1 MEAETK
7 YKSYKAG
14 YVAIIGQP
22 NSGKSTLLNH
32 LLKHKLSIVTRKPQT
47 TRKKVLGILSLE
59 NAQIVFIDTPGLLEP
74 KYNLQQV
81 MANYIDYAI
90 DDADVLLYLLD
101 ATSVKSPLPEIVK
114 FLAAQKKPTI
124 LAINKIDLIDK
135 KSLLPLISRFDKR
148 VKFSA
153 IIPISALLDDGLDR
167 LRDEIVKLLPF
178 NPPYFPP
185 DYLTDQQERFFVSEI
200 IREKIFEYYSE
211 EIPYSTHVQ
220 IEEFREQPDRKDY
233 IEATIY
239 VEKASQKGII
249 IGKEGKALK
258 RIGKLA
264 RAEIEAFLGRQ
275 VYLELFVKIM
285 EDWRHKDTK
294 LKKLGY

>member
-1 MEAETK
+1 MESEAK
-7 YKSYKAG
+7 YKDYKSG

-22 NSGKSTLLNH
+22 NAGKSTLLNQ
-32 LLKHKLSIVTRKPQT
+32 LLKHKLSIVSRKPQT
-47 TRKKVLGILSLE
+47 TRKKVRGILTLE
-59 NAQIVFIDTPGLLEP
+59 NAQIIFIDTPGMLQP

-90 DDADVLLYLLD
+90 EDADVLLYIFD
-101 ATSVKSPLPEIVK
+101 SVSAKSHLPEIIK
-114 FLAAQKKPTI
+114 FLADQKKPI
-124 LAINKIDLIDK
+124 IMAMNKIDLTEK
-135 KSLLPLISRFDKR
+135 ESLLPLISRFDKQA
-148 VKFSA
+148 KFSA
-153 IIPISALLDDGLDR
+153 IVPISALLDDGLDR
-167 LRDEIVKLLPF
+167 LRNEILKLLPF

-200 IREKIFEYYSE
+200 IREKVFEYYSE

-220 IEEFREQPDRKDY
+220 VEEFREQSDRKDY
-233 IEATIY
+233 IEAVIF

-249 IGKEGKALK
+249 IGNEGKALK

-264 RAEIEAFLGRQ
+264 REEIEAFLGRQ
-275 VYLELFVKIM
+275 VYLELFVKVM
-285 EDWRHKDTK
+285 EDWRRKSAK